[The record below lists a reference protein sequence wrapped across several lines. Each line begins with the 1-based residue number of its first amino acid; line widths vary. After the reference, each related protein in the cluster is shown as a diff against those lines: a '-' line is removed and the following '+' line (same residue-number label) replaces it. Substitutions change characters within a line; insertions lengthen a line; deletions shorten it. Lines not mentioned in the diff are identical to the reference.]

1 VDLLTSLTT
10 FAAAGV
16 PGDSPSARLAVPLG
30 ILVFFGS
37 IYLLLR
43 ANLGTRR
50 GYLVLATSFFG
61 FMIIMSLFWTFGA
74 PGTPQM
80 VGPSHLPGQESDAYE
95 PAWVPFAGDSLI
107 AEEPDYQFVQDYPDG
122 FEEVPDGLAGAA
134 ETGTEEIIDFFAETE
149 HKPVTDFDDDWEA
162 AETRYAEAPNGFR
175 VIAVTLEPP
184 AEEGEEEAAGEG
196 EDAAA
201 EDEEAVGEGEDAAAE
216 EEEDPAAEDE
226 EAAGEGEDAA
236 AEEEEVEP
244 VTLFAYFDEGAVR
257 FPGYVFI
264 GLALAGFLLHAV
276 LLNADEARE
285 QRDLA
290 EVAPEEEKVPA
301 GA

>member
-1 VDLLTSLTT
+1 MDLLTSLTT

-30 ILVFFGS
+30 ILVFYGS

-61 FMIIMSLFWTFGA
+61 FMIIISLFWTFGA

-80 VGPSHLPGQESDAYE
+80 VGPSHLPGQEPDAYE
-95 PAWVPFAGDSLI
+95 PAWFAFAGDSLI
-107 AEEPDYQFVQDYPDG
+107 AEEPDYAFVQDYPDG
-122 FEEVPDGLAGAA
+122 FQEVSEGLAADADAA
-134 ETGTEEIIDFFAETE
+134 TEEMITFFSETE
-149 HKPVTDFDDDWEA
+149 HQPVDGFDEEWEA
-162 AETRYAEAPNGFR
+162 ADTHYAEAPNGFT
-175 VIAVTLEPP
+175 VIAATFEPP
-184 AEEGEEEAAGEG
+184 EG
-196 EDAAA
+196 
-201 EDEEAVGEGEDAAAE
+201 DE
-216 EEEDPAAEDE
+216 
-226 EAAGEGEDAA
+226 
-236 AEEEEVEP
+236 EP

-290 EVAPEEEKVPA
+290 EVTPEEEKVPA
-301 GA
+301 SA